1 LLITTPKTKQIST
14 ISLLTTANWALP
26 QQAKLAQ
33 KDASRKPCLLVTS
46 GSLYKD
52 PFAPYFA
59 LSLCK
64 AAQHNLTMSLN
75 QAYAKQGVHVAAV
88 VVHGMVRPESEYFNP
103 RRIGEAF
110 WALYEQGVEGG
121 EKEVWVSC
129 RPQW

>member
-1 LLITTPKTKQIST
+1 LLTKTPETKQVST

-26 QQAKLAQ
+26 QQVKLAQ
-33 KDASRKPCLLVTS
+33 RDSSRKPCLLVTS

-88 VVHGMVRPESEYFNP
+88 VVHGMVRPESEYFSP

-110 WALYEQGVEGG
+110 WALYEQGLREGRRKYG
-121 EKEVWVSC
+121 
-129 RPQW
+129 